1 MFAPTLSSLGAGEAP
16 RMTGGC
22 TGAFGRDPLG
32 LRLVRARPQGVSPFT
47 LGLSPASGA
56 SPPLFPL
63 EAKSNLAVSPST
75 QLCRQPPPPSS
86 RHLFTL
92 RVHSCRVL
100 KAALS
105 LWAHFTLSE
114 RSISQTSSQ
123 PWVSR
128 KFIAVLVVSGRLGSP
143 QRPAVGREQLY

>member
-1 MFAPTLSSLGAGEAP
+1 MENGLINHRWSISPMFAPTLSSLGAGEAP

-56 SPPLFPL
+56 SPPLFPF

-75 QLCRQPPPPSS
+75 QLCRQPPTAIVASSFHPS
-86 RHLFTL
+86 
-92 RVHSCRVL
+92 
-100 KAALS
+100 
-105 LWAHFTLSE
+105 
-114 RSISQTSSQ
+114 
-123 PWVSR
+123 
-128 KFIAVLVVSGRLGSP
+128 
-143 QRPAVGREQLY
+143 RPFL